1 MQRDSDAR
9 FGSAI
14 ARARD
19 PGSSLSRSR
28 EADIVLITAFG
39 PIGTRSGFARLSL
52 RNTILSR
59 QTLRRKSSKT
69 WIVTWLARAAAVAKA
84 ERSKAGIVAN
94 RMAVA
99 IDDREFN
106 GGTYSERRL
115 IRRNGGLTSQTI
127 AIEGLSGTSTD
138 VLVPIES
145 LGGATQTE
153 RLSPTKTTF
162 VVQSA
167 PGAREVAATY
177 LRLGIEHIVFG
188 SIICCSSW
196 RW

>member
-1 MQRDSDAR
+1 M
-9 FGSAI
+9 
-14 ARARD
+14 
-19 PGSSLSRSR
+19 
-28 EADIVLITAFG
+28 
-39 PIGTRSGFARLSL
+39 
-52 RNTILSR
+52 
-59 QTLRRKSSKT
+59 
-69 WIVTWLARAAAVAKA
+69 LARAAAVAKA

-127 AIEGLSGTSTD
+127 AIESLSGTSTD